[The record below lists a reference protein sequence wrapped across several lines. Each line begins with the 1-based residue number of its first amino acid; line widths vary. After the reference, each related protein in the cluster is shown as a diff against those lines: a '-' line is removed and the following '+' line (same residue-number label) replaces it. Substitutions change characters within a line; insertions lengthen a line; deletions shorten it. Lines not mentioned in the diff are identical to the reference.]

1 MFGSGKTCIGGL
13 PGAGSVGKVAADC
26 LCTALECTHLRSFF
40 SSGFPA
46 QVMVGDGVAQLL
58 HAELQ
63 LPKSQD
69 NLLVLTGDA
78 QPKETQDMY
87 SLAGE
92 ILEAAKS
99 MGADEIV
106 ALAACVGDRS
116 EKVVGVSSDKDGIK
130 DLEKAGIPVFRNGAI
145 GGINGLLAGMAPFYG
160 LRGYCLLGTTS
171 GDDLIDLRAISNLLD
186 AIKKVLDLD
195 LPLQVLPA
203 TEEHGKPSSFE
214 EMDMNYR

>member
-1 MFGSGKTCIGGL
+1 
-13 PGAGSVGKVAADC
+13 
-26 LCTALECTHLRSFF
+26 
-40 SSGFPA
+40 
-46 QVMVGDGVAQLL
+46 MVGDGVAQLL

-78 QPKETQDMY
+78 QPTGAQDMY

-99 MGADEIV
+99 LGADEIV

-116 EKVVGVSSDKDGIK
+116 EKVVGVSSDMDGIK